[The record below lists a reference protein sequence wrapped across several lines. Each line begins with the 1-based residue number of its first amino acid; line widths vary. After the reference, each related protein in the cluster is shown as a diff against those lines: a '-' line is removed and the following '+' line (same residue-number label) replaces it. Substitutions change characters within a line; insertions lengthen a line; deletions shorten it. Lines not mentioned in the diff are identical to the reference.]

1 MDHVSDEAGRIA
13 SEYAARHGR
22 DALIYLDGD
31 IAKALGT
38 QRWDDYKLLHQV
50 RLRLRR
56 MQMFD
61 QIDRGGQSRGLGP
74 NTNSP
79 KLAGGF

>member
-1 MDHVSDEAGRIA
+1 MDHIPDEAGRIA
-13 SEYAARHGR
+13 SDYVGKHGR
-22 DALIYLDGD
+22 DALVYLDGD

-50 RLRLRR
+50 RLRMRR
-56 MQMFD
+56 QFV
-61 QIDRGGQSRGLGP
+61 IGQAEEKVRNG
-74 NTNSP
+74 SP

>member
-1 MDHVSDEAGRIA
+1 MDHVSDEAGRVA
-13 SEYAARHGR
+13 SEYVTKHGR

-38 QRWDDYKLLHQV
+38 HRWDDYKLLHQV

-56 MQMFD
+56 IQMFD
-61 QIDRGGQSRGLGP
+61 QLEKSSRPLGFTTA
-74 NTNSP
+74 NGP
-79 KLAGGF
+79 KLAGHF